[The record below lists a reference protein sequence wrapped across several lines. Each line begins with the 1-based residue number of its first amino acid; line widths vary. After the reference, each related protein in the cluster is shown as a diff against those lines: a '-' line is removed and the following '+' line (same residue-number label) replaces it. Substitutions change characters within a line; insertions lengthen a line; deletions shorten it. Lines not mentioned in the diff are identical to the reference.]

1 MFLLMMIVIFSIV
14 WFASQVDAL
23 RREKR
28 SKRWAQQDGRSWYHD
43 RNGQMVDTKTDVPY
57 RYSQQYTY
65 SKELGWHYDD
75 LKMVQAYSG
84 KTIRNISDERRQRK
98 EYLRALWRAEAE
110 QKGDMYYRYDLPD
123 ESMTAFYGYTEYRRG
138 YLPKTNA
145 IFAHRYTG
153 KKYAIFGRSGFNFLW
168 SVDTKRLEGIVD
180 EDKLSPE
187 ELEKARACMDEC
199 NKLYSSG
206 CSLWESGTSSTQW
219 AWNLHRDE
227 PLSAYKDLR
236 KYQEYILMGKPL

>member
-1 MFLLMMIVIFSIV
+1 
-14 WFASQVDAL
+14 
-23 RREKR
+23 
-28 SKRWAQQDGRSWYHD
+28 
-43 RNGQMVDTKTDVPY
+43 
-57 RYSQQYTY
+57 
-65 SKELGWHYDD
+65 
-75 LKMVQAYSG
+75 
-84 KTIRNISDERRQRK
+84 
-98 EYLRALWRAEAE
+98 
-110 QKGDMYYRYDLPD
+110 
-123 ESMTAFYGYTEYRRG
+123 MTAFYGYTEYRRG

-153 KKYAIFGRSGFNFLW
+153 KKYAIFRRSGFNFLW

-219 AWNLHRDE
+219 TWNLHRDE
-227 PLSAYKDLR
+227 PLSAYTDLR